1 MLGLKSIP
9 KLQATPRILNIGM
22 NLRISTSDLVRVH
35 YTEPVSKY
43 KKFTVYPCHVRSLI
57 A

>member
-1 MLGLKSIP
+1 MLGLKSIS

-22 NLRISTSDLVRVH
+22 NFTSDLVRVH
-35 YTEPVSKY
+35 YTDTEPVSKY
-43 KKFTVYPCHVRSLI
+43 KKFTVYPCHARSLI

>member
-1 MLGLKSIP
+1 MLGLKSIS
-9 KLQATPRILNIGM
+9 KLQVTPRILNIDM
-22 NLRISTSDLVRVH
+22 NFTSDLVRVH

-43 KKFTVYPCHVRSLI
+43 KKFTVYLCHVRSLI